1 MIIYV
6 ENLKGLTRTPETSLN
21 IIARFRDT
29 RLNIQKLIAFLYANN
44 KQGEFEI
51 KNTVL
56 LALVPSPSNKY
67 LDINVKS
74 YVQDLY
80 EENCKTLMNELKE
93 N

>member
-6 ENLKGLTRTPETSLN
+6 ENLKELTRTPETSLN
-21 IIARFRDT
+21 IIARFQDT

-44 KQGEFEI
+44 KQVEFEI
-51 KNTVL
+51 KNTIL
-56 LALVPSPSNKY
+56 LALVPPPNKY
-67 LDINVKS
+67 LDINLKS